1 MVPTRISPLAAAR
14 AWGIGWRRARALPGG
29 VVFRKRPVPDVGWL
43 RAWWLGLVVAVMW
56 SLPAAAAVRPN
67 VLWIMVDDMSPH
79 FSCYGETAIRTPN
92 VDRLAEEGV
101 RFTRAFVTA
110 PICSISRSALI
121 TGCYQTSIGCQNHRS
136 GSAKHPIHLP
146 QGMTNVAAL
155 LKASGYHTSNLTI
168 DEFLR
173 SNREVSMPVGIAK
186 TDYNF
191 VWDAGA
197 TYERTHWA
205 TRQEGQPFFA
215 QVQLSG
221 GKHRGQRPG
230 PQWPQRVR
238 ATLGSVTSTNDF
250 RLPRYLPDH
259 PVIREDWAQ
268 YLDTVRYT
276 DWEVGRLVERLRVA
290 GELDRTVLIFW
301 SDHGI
306 SHVRNKQFLYDGGV
320 HVPLV
325 IRGPGIEKGRV
336 RTDLV
341 EHIDIAAI
349 TLALGGI
356 PRPAWMQARDVLAKD
371 GAPREFVFAAR
382 DRADETVDRIRSVR
396 SERYKYIRN
405 HYPSRPY
412 LQPNRYKDDKAIVQ
426 VMRELYAAGQLNREQ
441 SLIMADQRPRE
452 ELYDL
457 VKDPE
462 ELRNLAGD
470 PAYAEELTR
479 LRAAL
484 AGWKLRTVDRGQ
496 SPEAEDV
503 YLDYVRDERP
513 EGGRGNRNEVF
524 DRNVEL
530 MRRWA
535 TERPMEP

>member
-371 GAPREFVFAAR
+371 GAPRKFVFAAR

>member
-513 EGGRGNRNEVF
+513 EGGRGNLNEVF